1 MPGLRLP
8 MSIQASDLAKN
19 VVAGHRVVDA
29 AGKAH
34 PLWCVPVSPTASRWN
49 WSPRCQPCL
58 IGMEACSDAHHGA
71 RLFQDHGHTVRLMAQ
86 KFVSCGAP
94 ARRAKTTRPDAA
106 SICGAVT
113 EPSMRFV
120 PIKNVQ
126 HQSELL
132 VHGLVT
138 ASCISG
144 KRHPKAHLDEAGD
157 QAALRMSCWSGSS
170 LTFHGSSS
178 SIRLIGC
185 SAIRSRT

>member
-138 ASCISG
+138 ASCISV
-144 KRHPKAHLDEAGD
+144 RHGSTECATR
-157 QAALRMSCWSGSS
+157 QSSGSDC
-170 LTFHGSSS
+170 L
-178 SIRLIGC
+178 
-185 SAIRSRT
+185 